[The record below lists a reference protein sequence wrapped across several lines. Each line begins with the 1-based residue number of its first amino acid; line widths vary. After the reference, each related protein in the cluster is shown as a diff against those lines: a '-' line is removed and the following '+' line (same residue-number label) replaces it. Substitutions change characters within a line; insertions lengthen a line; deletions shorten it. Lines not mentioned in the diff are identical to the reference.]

1 VISMKV
7 GIYGYLRIKELGKTI
22 KNNINYQQ
30 LMPLLFQLLNNTVGN
45 IIGANYIDVQ
55 GYGNNA
61 TVSVGTN
68 TIKFSA
74 SITVPYLNGF
84 NAILYGYFNLGS
96 NHYMIQLATINTT
109 EQIPAGTYTFEWVI
123 NFTDSSGIIF
133 NLMALSLSSNLKSVS
148 VSFSPSPSEIAS
160 VLTGNNITLYVYYSF
175 TSTTTITNI
184 EISVTL
190 TNQSGATSTYTNT
203 QSVSYQGQNLVIP
216 FNIQVY

>member
-1 VISMKV
+1 MRV
-7 GIYGYLRIKELGKTI
+7 GIDGYLRIKEIGKTI

-30 LMPLLFQLLNNTVGN
+30 LIPLLFQLLNNTIGN
-45 IIGANYIDVQ
+45 IIGANYIDIQ

-61 TVSVGTN
+61 SVSIGTN
-68 TIKFSA
+68 TITFSA

-84 NAILYGYFNLGS
+84 NAILYGYFNLGG

-109 EQIPAGTYTFEWVI
+109 EQIPAGTYTFEWI
-123 NFTDSSGIIF
+123 ISFADPSGIIF
-133 NLMALSLSSNLKSVS
+133 NLMALSLTGNLKSVS
-148 VSFSPSPSEIAS
+148 VSFSPSPLEIAS

-175 TSTTTITNI
+175 TSTTTITSI
-184 EISVTL
+184 KISVTL

>member
-1 VISMKV
+1 MRV
-7 GIYGYLRIKELGKTI
+7 GIDGYLRIKELGKTI

-30 LMPLLFQLLNNTVGN
+30 LIPLLFQLLNNTIGN
-45 IIGANYIDVQ
+45 IIGANYIDIQ

-61 TVSVGTN
+61 SVSIGTN
-68 TIKFSA
+68 TITFSA

-84 NAILYGYFNLGS
+84 NAILYGYFNLGG

-109 EQIPAGTYTFEWVI
+109 EQIPAGTYTFEWI
-123 NFTDSSGIIF
+123 ISFADPSGIIF
-133 NLMALSLSSNLKSVS
+133 NLMALSLTGNLKSVS
-148 VSFSPSPSEIAS
+148 VSFSPSPLEIAS

-175 TSTTTITNI
+175 TSTTTITSI
-184 EISVTL
+184 KISVTL